1 MTKLYSYA
9 AESHVGHHRAHN
21 EDSYA
26 VFSCALGEVFVVCD
40 GMGGHAAGDIAA
52 QIAVERI
59 KAFLAGADKR
69 YKPSYWLRRA
79 LHYAHAAIFQAGH
92 GHYGAPSMG
101 TTAVVL
107 LLTPAGEAWWAH
119 TGDSRL
125 YLLREGTL
133 YQLTHDHSYVSL
145 LVDTGHI
152 SPEAAFGHPQSNQ
165 LLFSLGVTQS
175 FTLVEAS
182 TFPLPVQKN
191 DLFLL
196 CSDGLSGLVPEEEIR
211 QRLAERK
218 PLADKVRLLIQSALD
233 AGGYD
238 NITAVLVACERAGA
252 KLEPSLPTPKVILAG
267 ILLILAGFLAG
278 WAMHIVVGMPS
289 VSVLP
294 LPRDTLLRQ
303 DSSVANP
310 SPKGP
315 APIEDISPAE
325 EVRFSSSASPSVR
338 RSQPKPSPKKDTL
351 PKGSVRVDTLEVPP
365 ARDTV
370 RE

>member
-1 MTKLYSYA
+1 MTKLCSYA
-9 AESHVGHHRAHN
+9 AETHVGHHRSHN

-26 VFSCALGEVFVVCD
+26 IFSCPLGEVFVVCD

-52 QIAVERI
+52 QMAVEQI
-59 KAFLAGADKR
+59 KAFLAGADRR

-79 LHYAHAAIFQAGH
+79 LHHAHAAILQAGH
-92 GHYGAPSMG
+92 GQYGVPHMG

-145 LVDTGHI
+145 LADSGHI
-152 SPEAAFGHPQSNQ
+152 SPEATFGHPQSNQ
-165 LLFSLGVTQS
+165 LLFSLGATQS

-182 TFPLPVQKN
+182 TFPLSVQKM

-211 QRLAERK
+211 RRLAEKK
-218 PLADKVRLLIQSALD
+218 PLPDKARSLIQAALE

-238 NITAVLVACERAGA
+238 NTTVVLVSCERSRAARERSFPVPRG
-252 KLEPSLPTPKVILAG
+252 LLAG
-267 ILLILAGFLAG
+267 ILLVLAGFLAG
-278 WAMHIVVGMPS
+278 WATRRAVEPALAPVRPLS
-289 VSVLP
+289 QDT
-294 LPRDTLLRQ
+294 LPRR
-303 DSSVANP
+303 DSLVSKP
-310 SPKGP
+310 SLAKPP
-315 APIEDISPAE
+315 SSEE
-325 EVRFSSSASPSVR
+325 EVPFYTMPASPSAGLP
-338 RSQPKPSPKKDTL
+338 QPKSAPKKDTAS
-351 PKGSVRVDTLEVPP
+351 PIPSPVDTLPRSG
-365 ARDTV
+365 ARDSA
-370 RE
+370 RQ